1 MTEFDKIDR
10 VNRDG
15 SVVDRLDRVDRHM
28 PVACL
33 LTELTRLTGFDRVDR
48 D

>member
-1 MTEFDKIDR
+1 MTEFDRVDR

-15 SVVDRLDRVDRHM
+15 SVVDRFDKVDMHM

-33 LTELTRLTGFDRVDR
+33 TTGLTG
-48 D
+48 